1 MAKTTKTATP
11 FDMINSVSPETV
23 RENMDKIMSFA
34 GEMTELS
41 RDGLTAATASAQASA
56 KGAQE
61 INTKALAYFQD
72 AMATGMEASK
82 SVSSAKS
89 IQEALELQATYAK
102 SAFDTC
108 MKQFGEMASLYAAT
122 MKEAAA
128 PLNAHAGTMVEK
140 MQLVK

>member
-11 FDMINSVSPETV
+11 FDLINTVSPESV
-23 RENMDKIMSFA
+23 RENMDKFMSFA

-56 KGAQE
+56 RGAQE

-72 AMATGMEASK
+72 AMATSMEASK

-108 MKQFGEMASLYAAT
+108 MKQFGEMASLYATT

>member
-1 MAKTTKTATP
+1 MAKSTKTATP
-11 FDMINSVSPETV
+11 FDLINSVSPESV
-23 RENMDKIMSFA
+23 RENMDKFMSLA

-41 RDGLTAATASAQASA
+41 RDGLSAATASAQASA

-61 INTKALAYFQD
+61 INTKALSFFQD

-89 IQEALELQATYAK
+89 VQEAMELQATYAK

-122 MKEAAA
+122 FKEAAA

>member
-23 RENMDKIMSFA
+23 RENMDKFMSFA

-140 MQLVK
+140 MQLVE

>member
-23 RENMDKIMSFA
+23 RENMDKFMSFA